1 MVNVKGKWALVTGS
15 SRGVGRQIALF
26 MAKEGCNLILHSRSL
41 AHTEKLLAEVTAM
54 GVEAYAVEAELSDPA
69 AVNRM
74 LDEMEEKGTPVDID
88 LMMREYK
95 LHIVTITGRHRLKI
109 LPRVL

>member
-41 AHTEKLLAEVTAM
+41 AHTGKLLEEVTAM

>member
-41 AHTEKLLAEVTAM
+41 AHTGKLLEEVTAM

-95 LHIVTITGRHRLKI
+95 LHIVTITGRHWLKI
-109 LPRVL
+109 LPRAL

>member
-41 AHTEKLLAEVTAM
+41 AHTGKLLEEVTAM

-109 LPRVL
+109 LPRAL

>member
-41 AHTEKLLAEVTAM
+41 AHTEKLLEEVTAM

-95 LHIVTITGRHRLKI
+95 LHIVTITGRHQLKI
-109 LPRVL
+109 LPRAL